1 VGPSLAPH
9 PPLVAGLDVGGTKI
23 LGRVL
28 DPEDVRTTLVEVR
41 ADTPRG
47 AEAIAAALSGVVA
60 DLRDEL
66 TRAGRPDLA
75 GVGVGIAGLVD
86 RAGVLQFAPNLPGV
100 VGFDVATPLRE
111 STGLPI
117 AVDNDANCATVAE
130 HRAGAGRDADDV
142 VLVTLGTG
150 IGGGMILGGEL
161 QRGAAGFAGE
171 PGHMVVDPNGPPC
184 PCGRRGCWERYASG
198 SGLGRLARD
207 AASAGRA
214 DAVVAL
220 AGGDPDDVRGEH
232 VTRAA
237 SDGDADAIAV
247 LRDFAWW
254 VALGVSNLQ
263 NLLDP
268 EVVVIG
274 GGLADAGELLLA
286 PTRAAYAELVLG
298 YEQRPP
304 VRIVGA
310 ELGADAGA
318 IGAALLALEGLTG

>member
-1 VGPSLAPH
+1 VTDAGSH
-9 PPLVAGLDVGGTKI
+9 LVAGIDVGGTKI
-23 LGRVL
+23 LARVL
-28 DPEDVRTTLVEVR
+28 DPDDRRRSVCEVR

-47 AEAIAAALSGVVA
+47 AEAITGALVGVVRELQVQ
-60 DLRDEL
+60 LR
-66 TRAGRPDLA
+66 RGGRGDLA
-75 GVGVGIAGLVD
+75 AVGLGIAGLVD
-86 RAGVLQFAPNLPGV
+86 RGGVLRFAPNLPGV
-100 VGFDVATPLRE
+100 VGYGAGDPLRAA
-111 STGLPI
+111 TGLPV

-130 HRAGAGRDADDV
+130 HRIGAGRGSDDV

-150 IGGGMILGGEL
+150 IGGGMIVGGAL

-207 AASAGRA
+207 AADAGRA
-214 DAVVAL
+214 RAVVAL
-220 AGGDPDDVRGEH
+220 AGGDPEDVRGEH

-237 SDGDADAIAV
+237 ADGDPEALAV

-254 VALGVSNLQ
+254 VALGVSNLE

-274 GGLADAGELLLA
+274 GGLAEAGELLLA
-286 PTRAAYAELVLG
+286 PTRDAYATLVLG
-298 YEQRPP
+298 YEHRPP

-310 ELGADAGA
+310 ALGKDAGA
-318 IGAALLALEGLTG
+318 IGAGLLALDLLDA